1 MSFGLVFM
9 LKAILNDLNGLEK
22 GARHLKFSGLGYAG
36 GCRHVFLLLPTKKNS
51 LFIMAQRLPKM
62 FQSQI

>member
-1 MSFGLVFM
+1 M
-9 LKAILNDLNGLEK
+9 ANDLVIIVPQFLRNLVGMQK

-36 GCRHVFLLLPTKKNS
+36 SCRHVFLLLPTKKNS